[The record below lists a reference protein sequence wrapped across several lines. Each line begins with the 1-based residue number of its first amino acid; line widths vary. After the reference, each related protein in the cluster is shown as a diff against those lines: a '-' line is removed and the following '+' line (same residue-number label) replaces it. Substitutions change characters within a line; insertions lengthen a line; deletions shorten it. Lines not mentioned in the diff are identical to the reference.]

1 VSPTDTFSLLFVLI
15 LIILVTGRYHRSVA
29 ALLGAFL
36 TILFGVE
43 YGLFNSKDLLDEL
56 VGLIDINTVLLVV
69 GVMILAEAVAR
80 SGFFEFIGLIMA
92 KAVGGIFSRV
102 SIAFV
107 VLAIVFS
114 SVISNI
120 TAMIIMGALTVSLA
134 KELGTDPTQTI
145 LNEAVATNIGGLA
158 LMISSIPNLIVAA
171 QLKVSFI
178 DFLSVS
184 LPLAVIL
191 SLVSIPIL
199 ARHTKKETDKE
210 QHAHVVIDPWSAIEN
225 RGLFYRAAAVFIA
238 VVILFIFADSLSIP
252 LGLIAMGGATAML
265 VLGGQDPESIFSGID
280 WGTLFFLT
288 SFYVVVGGL
297 ELSGVIAS
305 MATGIIGISSFN
317 HAITPILGV
326 WSSAIPSAI
335 VDNIPMTLTLIPTM
349 EHVSQI
355 TGFPLAV
362 LGWAIVFGANL
373 GGNLTP
379 IGSASNIVA
388 LGILKK
394 QGKTIGW
401 SGWFRRFGPLVILQL
416 IISTAY
422 VILLSMIL

>member
-1 VSPTDTFSLLFVLI
+1 VSPANTFSLLFVLI

-43 YGLFNSKDLLDEL
+43 YGLFNNKDLVNEL

-80 SGFFEFIGLIMA
+80 SGFFEFIGLTIA
-92 KAVGGIFSRV
+92 EAVGGVFSRV
-102 SIAFV
+102 SIAFI
-107 VLAIVFS
+107 VLTIVFS
-114 SVISNI
+114 AVISNI

-134 KELGTDPTQTI
+134 REMGTDPTQTI
-145 LNEAVATNIGGLA
+145 LNEAVVTNIGGLA
-158 LMISSIPNLIVAA
+158 LMVSSIPNLIVAA

-199 ARHTKKETDKE
+199 VRHTKKETDKE
-210 QHAHVVIDPWSAIEN
+210 QHAELNIDPWSAVEN
-225 RGLFYRAAAVFIA
+225 RGLFYRAAAVFIV
-238 VVILFIFADSLSIP
+238 VVILFVFADSLRIP

-265 VLGGQDPESIFSGID
+265 TFGGQDPESIFSGID
-280 WGTLFFLT
+280 WGTVLFLT
-288 SFYVVVGGL
+288 AFYIVVGGL
-297 ELSGVIAS
+297 ELSGIIAS
-305 MATGIIGISSFN
+305 MATGIVEISSFN
-317 HAITPILGV
+317 YAITPILGV
-326 WSSAIPSAI
+326 WSCAIPSAI

-349 EHVSQI
+349 KHVSQI
-355 TGFPLAV
+355 TGYPLAV

-401 SGWFRRFGPLVILQL
+401 SGWFRRFGPLVMLQL
-416 IISTAY
+416 LISTAY
-422 VILLSMIL
+422 VILLSVIP

>member
-43 YGLFNSKDLLDEL
+43 YGLVSNKDLVQDL
-56 VGLIDINTVLLVV
+56 VGLIDVNTVLLVV

-102 SIAFV
+102 SIAFL
-107 VLAIVFS
+107 VLTIVFS
-114 SVISNI
+114 AIISNI
-120 TAMIIMGALTVSLA
+120 TTMIIMGALTVSLA
-134 KELGTDPTQTI
+134 KELGTDPTETI
-145 LNEAVATNIGGLA
+145 LNEAVVTNIGGLA

-191 SLVSIPIL
+191 SLVSIPVL
-199 ARHTKKETDKE
+199 ARRTKKEMRKE
-210 QHAHVVIDPWSAIEN
+210 QHAKVVIDPWSAIEN
-225 RGLFYRAAAVFIA
+225 RGLFYRAAMVFIA
-238 VVILFIFADSLSIP
+238 VVILFIFADSLRIP

-280 WGTLFFLT
+280 WGTVFFLT
-288 SFYVVVGGL
+288 SFYIVVGGL
-297 ELSGVIAS
+297 ELSGVIAT
-305 MATGIIGISSFN
+305 MATGITEISSVN
-317 HAITPILGV
+317 RAITPILGV
-326 WSSAIPSAI
+326 WSSGIPSAI

-349 EHVSQI
+349 EHVSQT
-355 TGFPLAV
+355 TGFSLAV

-394 QGKTIGW
+394 QGRTIGW

-416 IISTAY
+416 MIATAY
-422 VILLSMIL
+422 VVLLSIIP

>member
-43 YGLFNSKDLLDEL
+43 YGLFNGKDLVNEL

-80 SGFFEFIGLIMA
+80 SGFFEFIGLTMA
-92 KAVGGIFSRV
+92 KAVGGTFSRV
-102 SIAFV
+102 SIAF
-107 VLAIVFS
+107 LFLTILFS

-120 TAMIIMGALTVSLA
+120 SAMIIIGALTVSLA
-134 KELGTDPTQTI
+134 RKLGADPTPTI
-145 LNEAVATNIGGLA
+145 LNEVIVTNIGGLV

-171 QLKVSFI
+171 QLKISFL

-191 SLVSIPIL
+191 SLVSIPML
-199 ARHTKKETDKE
+199 ARHTKKEKDKE
-210 QHAHVVIDPWSAIEN
+210 QHTLIVIDPWSAIEN

-238 VVILFIFADSLSIP
+238 VVILFIFADSVRIP

-265 VLGGQDPESIFSGID
+265 ILGGEDPESIFSGID
-280 WGTLFFLT
+280 WGTVFFLT
-288 SFYVVVGGL
+288 SFYIVVGGL
-297 ELSGVIAS
+297 EHSGVIAS
-305 MATGIIGISSFN
+305 IATRIIEMSSFN
-317 HAITPILGV
+317 YAITPILGV
-326 WSSAIPSAI
+326 WSCGIPSAI

-349 EHVSQI
+349 KHVSQI
-355 TGFPLAV
+355 TGFPLVV

-401 SGWFRRFGPLVILQL
+401 SGWFRRFGPLVMLQL
-416 IISTAY
+416 LISTAY
-422 VILLSMIL
+422 VMLLSVIL

>member
-1 VSPTDTFSLLFVLI
+1 VSPTETFSLLFVLI

-43 YGLFNSKDLLDEL
+43 YGLLKSIDLVGEL

-92 KAVGGIFSRV
+92 KTVGGIFSRV
-102 SIAFV
+102 SIAFL

-120 TAMIIMGALTVSLA
+120 TAMIIMGTLTVSLA

-145 LNEAVATNIGGLA
+145 LNEAVVTNIGGLA

-199 ARHTKKETDKE
+199 ARHTKKETDKK
-210 QHAHVVIDPWSAIEN
+210 QHAQVVIEPWSAIEN

-238 VVILFIFADSLSIP
+238 VVILFIFADTLAIP

-280 WGTLFFLT
+280 WGTVFFLT
-288 SFYVVVGGL
+288 SFYIVVGGL

-305 MATGIIGISSFN
+305 MATAIIEISSLN

-326 WSSAIPSAI
+326 WASGIPSAI

-349 EHVSQI
+349 KHVSQI
-355 TGFPLAV
+355 TGFPLTV

>member
-1 VSPTDTFSLLFVLI
+1 VSPTETFSLLFVLV

-36 TILFGVE
+36 TVLFGVE
-43 YGLFNSKDLLDEL
+43 YGLFNSKNLVDEL

-92 KAVGGIFSRV
+92 RAVGGIFSRV

-107 VLAIVFS
+107 ILAIVFS

-120 TAMIIMGALTVSLA
+120 TAMIIMGALTLSMA
-134 KELGTDPTQTI
+134 KRLGADPTQTI

-158 LMISSIPNLIVAA
+158 LMISSIPNLVVAA

-184 LPLAVIL
+184 LPLTVML
-191 SLVSIPIL
+191 SIVSIPIL
-199 ARHTKKETDKE
+199 ARHTKKETDNE
-210 QHAHVVIDPWSAIEN
+210 QRAQVVIDPWSAIEN
-225 RGLFYRAAAVFIA
+225 RGLFYRAAMVFIA
-238 VVILFIFADSLSIP
+238 VIILFIFADSLRIP

-280 WGTLFFLT
+280 WGTVFFLT
-288 SFYVVVGGL
+288 SFYIVVGGL
-297 ELSGVIAS
+297 ELSGVITT
-305 MATGIIGISSFN
+305 MATGIIEISSFN

-326 WSSAIPSAI
+326 WSSGLPSAV

-349 EHVSQI
+349 KHVSEI

-379 IGSASNIVA
+379 IGSAANILA

-401 SGWFRRFGPLVILQL
+401 SGWFRRFGPLAILQL
-416 IISTAY
+416 MISTAY
-422 VILLSMIL
+422 VVLLSVFP